1 MSDKRRH
8 ELVELSVD
16 SRLPII
22 EDGAYRDLYF
32 EDDAPLPSLKA
43 LDETGMVITLGSASS
58 RWLPACASDGWSP
71 PNRSCSGSPT

>member
-22 EDGAYRDLYF
+22 EDGAYRDC
-32 EDDAPLPSLKA
+32 
-43 LDETGMVITLGSASS
+43 IS
-58 RWLPACASDGWSP
+58 RMMPRC
-71 PNRSCSGSPT
+71 RR

>member
-1 MSDKRRH
+1 MNWSSFPWTADC
-8 ELVELSVD
+8 
-16 SRLPII
+16 PII

-43 LDETGMVITLGSASS
+43 LDETGMVITLGSASKS
-58 RWLPACASDGWSP
+58 LAPGLQHRMAGSP

>member
-32 EDDAPLPSLKA
+32 EDD
-43 LDETGMVITLGSASS
+43 
-58 RWLPACASDGWSP
+58 RPA
-71 PNRSCSGSPT
+71 RRR